1 MPVSFAFKLLLVC
14 ALLLGA
20 RGLPAAEVLESV
32 AAVRA
37 LKPAQ
42 VATRLPVRLSG
53 VVTYLRD
60 TAEGVNF
67 ILDDG
72 TGGVMVYPKQRPA
85 NLQPGQRVTVEGV
98 TQSARLLLSILPTNV
113 VVGAMEKLPSA
124 TPATLVDI
132 FSGKCDGRF
141 IELEETVRVVRVESP
156 QLKPQRLS
164 LDLGPRSQR
173 LNVWISHW
181 EGTENRFASG
191 ARVRLRGVAVR
202 WHNDRSQPLS
212 TSLLINSPTDTEVLP
227 SAPAP
232 SRQSLA
238 DVLLGADGAED
249 SKPVTSIGVVTYHRP
264 GEVMFIQ
271 EGEHALRV
279 RPSPID
285 AMNAGQSMPATK
297 PGDRV
302 EITGFP
308 VMGDYTTE
316 LEDAWVRTVNSPGVP
331 PATTFTDASELLVAS
346 GIMDRD
352 ARLVSLPATVRDV
365 RERDGRRAVELT
377 SAGHDFT
384 AWLPAEVELPDS
396 LRAGAEVRAT
406 GICTLILR
414 HEVRR
419 FGRSPDSFSLLLAGP
434 EALEILRPA
443 PWWTPGRLL
452 TGVAALGLL
461 ALLAGVWAAF
471 LRQKNT
477 LLRQEIVTRERA
489 ESQLATERRRVAA
502 DLHDTLEQTLLAAN
516 LQLTAASRLQAAD
529 AESTAPLSLAQQLL
543 ARGQQEVRDAV
554 WDLHANTA
562 EPQPLAALLAR
573 ACKEAGSLSN
583 AEVTF
588 THSGEEKSL
597 TSLIIAQSV
606 RLVREAVTNAL
617 KHARPRHVA
626 VACEFTASQ
635 LRLTIT
641 DDGDGFDTT
650 HAPGPE
656 TGHFGLTGMRER
668 LQRLDGVLDI
678 RSAPGQGTTIV
689 ATIPVPKP

>member
-1 MPVSFAFKLLLVC
+1 MPVCSPCKLVLVC
-14 ALLLGA
+14 ALLMSSIRLHGA
-20 RGLPAAEVLESV
+20 GPLESV
-32 AAVRA
+32 AAVRV
-37 LKPAQ
+37 LKPAE
-42 VATRLPVRLSG
+42 VAMRRPVRLSG

-98 TQSARLLLSILPTNV
+98 TQSARLLLSILPTNL
-113 VVGAMEKLPSA
+113 VVGAMEKLPTA
-124 TPATLVDI
+124 IPATLADI

-141 IELEETVRVVRVESP
+141 IELEEIVRVVRVESP
-156 QLKPQRLS
+156 QLKPQRLA

-181 EGTENRFASG
+181 EGTENRFAPG

-212 TSLLINSPTDTEVLP
+212 TSLLINSPADTEVLP

-232 SRQSLA
+232 SRRSLA
-238 DVLLGADGAED
+238 EVLLGTGTAEPAAPF
-249 SKPVTSIGVVTYHRP
+249 STTGVVTYSQP
-264 GEVMFIQ
+264 GELMFIQ
-271 EGEHALRV
+271 EGEHSLRI

-285 AMNAGQSMPATK
+285 AMNAGQSMPSTK

-302 EITGFP
+302 EVTGFP

-316 LEDAWVRTVNSPGVP
+316 LEDAWVRIVNSPGVP
-331 PATTFTDASELLVAS
+331 SATTFNNASELLVAS
-346 GIMDRD
+346 GIVDRD
-352 ARLVSLPATVRDV
+352 ARRVSLPATVRDV
-365 RERDGRRAVELT
+365 RDRDGRRAIELT

-384 AWLPAEVELPDS
+384 AWLPAEAGLPDS
-396 LRAGAEVRAT
+396 LRAGAEVNAT

-414 HEVRR
+414 NEVRR
-419 FGRSPDSFSLLLAGP
+419 FGRPPDSFSMLLAGP

-452 TGVAALGLL
+452 TSVAAFGVL

-471 LRQKNT
+471 LRQKNA
-477 LLRQEIVTRERA
+477 LLRQEIATRERA

-502 DLHDTLEQTLLAAN
+502 DLHDTLEQTLVAAS
-516 LQLTAASRLQAAD
+516 LQLTAVTRLQATD

-554 WDLHANTA
+554 WDLHVNTA
-562 EPQPLAALLAR
+562 EPQPLPAVLAR
-573 ACKEAGSLSN
+573 ACKEAGSLST

-588 THSGEEKSL
+588 THSGAEKPL

-626 VACEFTASQ
+626 VACEFTDAQ
-635 LRLTIT
+635 LRITIT
-641 DDGDGFDTT
+641 DDGSGFDP
-650 HAPGPE
+650 AQAAGPE
-656 TGHFGLTGMRER
+656 TGHFGLTGLRER
-668 LQRLDGVLDI
+668 LQRLNGTLDV
-678 RSAPGQGTTIV
+678 RSARGQGTTIT
-689 ATIPVPKP
+689 ATIPIPRP